1 MLKDLES
8 IHTMMFRPYL
18 YAKSQQFS
26 SKASAQDDSGEL
38 SIDEM
43 IAFIES

>member
-1 MLKDLES
+1 MKRCIALRRKRAVSE
-8 IHTMMFRPYL
+8 
-18 YAKSQQFS
+18 
-26 SKASAQDDSGEL
+26 DDSGEL